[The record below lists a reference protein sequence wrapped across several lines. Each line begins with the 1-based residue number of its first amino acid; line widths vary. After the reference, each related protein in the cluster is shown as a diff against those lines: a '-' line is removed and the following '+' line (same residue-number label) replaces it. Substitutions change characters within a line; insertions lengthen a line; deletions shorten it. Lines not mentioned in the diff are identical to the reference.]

1 MNKPVM
7 TSFYTQLVSNVL
19 FRLHER
25 LKGHSTYAMLAR
37 LEQSQWLTAE
47 QIANEQQRRLQAF
60 ISEISHKS
68 PYYQQLLKTRGL
80 TASDIN
86 TVADLQ
92 KLPFL
97 TKQLITDNQQALCS
111 GPQQQLQRYNTGGS
125 SGVPLIFYMGKQ
137 RVSHDVAAKLRATRW
152 WDVDIGD
159 PEVVLWGSP
168 IELGKQDRIKKI
180 RDSLFRSYL
189 LPAFEFTP
197 AHIEAYLQQLQQLK
211 PKMLFGYPSVIHQL
225 ALAAEARQL
234 SLAQLGIKVVFVT
247 SEMLFEHQRQVIER
261 VFACPVANGYGAR
274 DAGFI
279 AHQCPAGSL
288 HISAEDIIVEIIGD
302 NDQVLPVGESGE
314 IVITHLQ
321 TQAFPFVRYRTG
333 DMGRLSSEPCQC
345 GRGLPVLAQVSGR
358 TTDFMLTTAG
368 DKLHA
373 LSLIYVLRDLEEIRQ
388 FKIIQ
393 HSLTDVEVQLV
404 AVAPLSSSLAEQIIS
419 QFKQRLGADCNITL
433 KQLDTIASLRNGKH
447 RYVESKMDY

>member
-1 MNKPVM
+1 MANL
-7 TSFYTQLVSNVL
+7 YTQLVSKVL

-25 LKGHSTYAMLAR
+25 LKGHTTYNMLAR
-37 LEQSQWLTAE
+37 LEQSQWLTAP
-47 QIANEQQRRLQAF
+47 QIAQLQQQRLQQF
-60 ISEISHKS
+60 IADISQRS
-68 PYYQQLLKTRGL
+68 PYYQQLFNAEGL
-80 TASDIN
+80 SASYIR
-86 TVADLQ
+86 TVVDLAR
-92 KLPFL
+92 LPFL

-111 GPQQQLQRYNTGGS
+111 EPQHTLQRYNTGGS
-125 SGVPLIFYMGKQ
+125 SGVPLIFYMGKA

-152 WDVDIGD
+152 WGVDIGD

-180 RDSLFRSYL
+180 RDELFRSHL

-211 PKMLFGYPSVIHQL
+211 PRMLFGYPSVIHQL

-234 SLAQLGIKVVFVT
+234 SLSQLGIKVVFVT
-247 SEMLFEHQRQVIER
+247 SEMLFEHQRTVIER

-288 HISAEDIIVEIIGD
+288 HISAEDIIVEIVDDKG
-302 NDQVLPVGESGE
+302 QVLPVGATGE

-333 DMGRLSSEPCQC
+333 DMGQLSNAPCAC
-345 GRGLPVLAQVSGR
+345 GRGLPVLAHVSGR
-358 TTDFMLTTAG
+358 TTDFLQTTAG

-373 LSLIYVLRDLEEIRQ
+373 LALIYVLRDLKEIRQ

-393 HSLTDVEVQLV
+393 HSLQEVEVQLV
-404 AVAPLSSSLAEQIIS
+404 TVAPLSTFLAEQIIS
-419 QFKQRLGADCNITL
+419 QFKQRLGSDCAITL
-433 KQLDTIASLRNGKH
+433 KQLDVIASLPNGKH
-447 RYVESKMDY
+447 RYVESKMDD

>member
-1 MNKPVM
+1 MI
-7 TSFYTQLVSNVL
+7 SLYTKLVSKVF

-25 LKGHSTYAMLAR
+25 LKGHTTYPMLAR
-37 LEQSQWLTAE
+37 LERSQWLTAQ
-47 QIANEQQRRLQAF
+47 QIASLQQQRLQAF
-60 ISEISHKS
+60 ITDISHKS
-68 PYYQQLLKTRGL
+68 PYYQQLFKAQSLA
-80 TASDIN
+80 ASDIN
-86 TVADLQ
+86 SVADLS

-97 TKQLITDNQQALCS
+97 TKQLISDNQQALCS
-111 GPQQQLQRYNTGGS
+111 EPQHQLQRYNTGGS
-125 SGVPLIFYMGKQ
+125 SGVPLIFYMGKA

-152 WDVDIGD
+152 WGVDIGD

-168 IELGKQDRIKKI
+168 IELSKQDRIKKV

-225 ALAAEARQL
+225 ALAAETRQL
-234 SLAQLGIKVVFVT
+234 NLSQLGVKVVFVT
-247 SEMLFEHQRQVIER
+247 SEMLFDHQREVIER
-261 VFACPVANGYGAR
+261 VFSCPVANGYGAR

-302 NDQVLPVGESGE
+302 DDQLVPMGETGE

-333 DMGRLSSEPCQC
+333 DMGQLSEEPCKC
-345 GRGLPVLAQVSGR
+345 GRGLPVLAKVSGR

-373 LSLIYVLRDLEEIRQ
+373 LSLIYVLRDLSEIRQ

-404 AVAPLSSSLAEQIIS
+404 CVEPVTDSLAAQIIS
-419 QFKQRLGADCNITL
+419 QFQQRLGLNCNITL
-433 KQLDTIASLRNGKH
+433 QQLDIIASLPNGKH
-447 RYVESKMDY
+447 RYVESKLDY

>member
-1 MNKPVM
+1 M
-7 TSFYTQLVSNVL
+7 TSLYTQLVSKVL

-25 LKGHSTYAMLAR
+25 LKGHTTYSMLHR
-37 LEQSQWLTAE
+37 LEQSQWLTPE
-47 QIANEQQRRLQAF
+47 QIAALQQQRLEAF
-60 ISEISHKS
+60 IADISQHS
-68 PYYQQLLKTRGL
+68 RYYQQLFAAQGL
-80 TASDIN
+80 SASDIR
-86 TVADLQ
+86 TVADLS

-97 TKQLITDNQQALCS
+97 TKQLITDNQHTLCS
-111 GPQQQLQRYNTGGS
+111 EPQTQLQRYNTGGS
-125 SGVPLIFYMGKQ
+125 SGVPLIFYMGEA

-152 WDVDIGD
+152 WGVDIGD

-180 RDSLFRSYL
+180 RDELFRSYL

-211 PKMLFGYPSVIHQL
+211 PRMLFGYPSVIHQL

-234 SLAQLGIKVVFVT
+234 SLSKLGIKVVFVT
-247 SEMLFEHQRQVIER
+247 SEMLFEHQRTVIER

-302 NDQVLPVGESGE
+302 NGQVLPVGETGE

-333 DMGRLSSEPCQC
+333 DMGQLSNTPCSC
-345 GRGLPVLAQVSGR
+345 GRGLPVLAHVSGR

-373 LSLIYVLRDLEEIRQ
+373 LSLIYVLRDLKEIRQ

-393 HSLTDVEVQLV
+393 QSLQEVEVQLV
-404 AVAPLSSSLAEQIIS
+404 CNEALSDTLAAQIIS
-419 QFKQRLGADCNITL
+419 QFQQRLGAECQITL
-433 KQLDTIASLRNGKH
+433 KQLDVIASLPNGKH
-447 RYVESKMDY
+447 RYVESKLDY

>member
-1 MNKPVM
+1 M
-7 TSFYTQLVSNVL
+7 TSLYTKFVSKLL

-25 LKGHSTYAMLAR
+25 LKGHSTYQMLAR
-37 LEQSQWLTAE
+37 LERSQWLDSA
-47 QIANEQQRRLQAF
+47 QIAKLQQQRLQVF
-60 ISEISHKS
+60 ITDISQHC
-68 PYYQQLLKTRGL
+68 PYYQQLFAHEGL
-80 TASDIN
+80 SAADIN
-86 TVADLQ
+86 SVADLA

-97 TKQLITDNQQALCS
+97 SKQLITDNQQALCS
-111 GPQQQLQRYNTGGS
+111 EPQDKLQRYNTGGS
-125 SGVPLIFYMGKQ
+125 SGVPLIFYMGKA

-152 WDVDIGD
+152 WGVDIGD

-197 AHIEAYLQQLQQLK
+197 AHIEAYLKQLQQLK

-234 SLAQLGIKVVFVT
+234 SLAELGIKVVFVT
-247 SEMLFEHQRQVIER
+247 SEMLFEHQRTVIER
-261 VFACPVANGYGAR
+261 VFNCPVANGYGAR

-302 NDQVLPVGESGE
+302 NDEVLPVGETGE
-314 IVITHLQ
+314 IVVTHLQ

-333 DMGRLSSEPCQC
+333 DMGQLSNTPCKC
-345 GRGLPVLAQVSGR
+345 GRGLPVLAHVSGR

-373 LSLIYVLRDLEEIRQ
+373 LSLIYVLRDLSEIRQ

-393 HSLTDVEVQLV
+393 HSQTEVEVQLV
-404 AVAPLSSSLAEQIIS
+404 TVAPLSPSLAEQIIS
-419 QFKQRLGADCNITL
+419 QFQQRLGTGCNITL
-433 KQLDTIASLRNGKH
+433 KQLDSIASLPNGKH
-447 RYVESKMDY
+447 RYVESKMDS

>member
-1 MNKPVM
+1 MV
-7 TSFYTQLVSNVL
+7 SLYTQLVSKIL
-19 FRLHER
+19 FRLHEW
-25 LKGHSTYAMLAR
+25 LKGHSTYPMLAR

-47 QIANEQQRRLQAF
+47 QIARLQQQRLQHF
-60 ISEISHKS
+60 IADISQHS
-68 PYYQQLLKTRGL
+68 PYYQQLFAGHGL
-80 TASDIN
+80 SASDISS
-86 TVADLQ
+86 VADLS

-97 TKQLITDNQQALCS
+97 TKQLITDNQQTLCS
-111 GPQQQLQRYNTGGS
+111 EPQKQLQRYNTGGS
-125 SGVPLIFYMGKQ
+125 SGVPLIFYMGKD

-152 WDVDIGD
+152 WGVNIGD

-168 IELGKQDRIKKI
+168 IELGKQDRLKKV

-197 AHIEAYLQQLQQLK
+197 AHIQAYLQQLQQLK
-211 PKMLFGYPSVIHQL
+211 PAMLFGYPSVIHQL
-225 ALAAEARQL
+225 ALAAEERQL
-234 SLAQLGIKVVFVT
+234 DLSQLAVKVVFVT
-247 SEMLFEHQRQVIER
+247 SEMLFEHQREVIER
-261 VFACPVANGYGAR
+261 VFHCPVANGYGAR

-288 HISAEDIIVEIIGD
+288 HISAEDIIVEIIGED
-302 NDQVLPVGESGE
+302 GQVMPVGETGE

-333 DMGRLSSEPCQC
+333 DMGQLSSTPCKC
-345 GRGLPVLAQVSGR
+345 GRGLPVLAHVSGR

-373 LSLIYVLRDLEEIRQ
+373 LSLIYVLRDLSEIRQ
-388 FKIIQ
+388 FKIVQ
-393 HSLTDVEVQLV
+393 HALTEVEVQLV
-404 AVAPLSSSLAEQIIS
+404 CTAPLTSALADAICA

-433 KQLDTIASLRNGKH
+433 KQLPEIASLPNGKH
-447 RYVESKMDY
+447 RYVESKLAS

>member
-1 MNKPVM
+1 M
-7 TSFYTQLVSNVL
+7 TSLYTQLVSKVL

-25 LKGHSTYAMLAR
+25 LKNHSTYAMLAR
-37 LEQSQWLTAE
+37 LERSQWLTVS
-47 QIANEQQRRLQAF
+47 QIEDIQQRRLQAF
-60 ISEISHKS
+60 INDISQHS
-68 PYYQQLLKTRGL
+68 PYYQQLFKTLGIA
-80 TASDIN
+80 ASDIRS
-86 TVADLQ
+86 VADLN
-92 KLPFL
+92 KLPLL

-111 GPQQQLQRYNTGGS
+111 EAQHTLQRYNTGGS
-125 SGVPLIFYMGKQ
+125 SGVPLIFYMGKA
-137 RVSHDVAAKLRATRW
+137 RISHDVAAKLRATRW
-152 WDVDIGD
+152 WGVDIGD

-168 IELGKQDRIKKI
+168 IELGKQDRIKQV
-180 RDSLFRSYL
+180 RDMLFRSYL

-197 AHIEAYLQQLQQLK
+197 AHIDAYLQQLQQLK

-234 SLAQLGIKVVFVT
+234 SLAELGVKVVFVT
-247 SEMLFEHQRQVIER
+247 SEMLFEHQRAVIER
-261 VFACPVANGYGAR
+261 VFNCPVANGYGAR

-288 HISAEDIIVEIIGD
+288 HISAEDIIVEIIDD
-302 NDQVLPVGESGE
+302 NGQVLPAGQTGE

-333 DMGRLSSEPCQC
+333 DMGQLSNTPCSC
-345 GRGLPVLAQVSGR
+345 GRGLPVLAHVSGR

-373 LSLIYVLRDLEEIRQ
+373 LSLIYVLRDLKEIRQ

-404 AVAPLSSSLAEQIIS
+404 AVAPLDSLLAADIVS
-419 QFKQRLGADCNITL
+419 QFKQRLGSDSTITL
-433 KQLDTIASLRNGKH
+433 KQLDAIASLPNGKH
-447 RYVESKMDY
+447 RYVESKIDS

>member
-1 MNKPVM
+1 M
-7 TSFYTQLVSNVL
+7 TSLYTTLVSKLL

-25 LKGHSTYAMLAR
+25 LKGHSTYKMLAR

-47 QIANEQQRRLQAF
+47 QIAQLQQQRLQQF
-60 ISEISHKS
+60 IADISQYS
-68 PYYQQLLKTRGL
+68 PYYQQLFASEGL
-80 TASDIN
+80 SASDIA
-86 TVADLQ
+86 TVADLG

-97 TKQLITDNQQALCS
+97 TKQLISDHQQALCS
-111 GPQQQLQRYNTGGS
+111 QPQQQLQRYNTGGS
-125 SGVPLIFYMGKQ
+125 SGIPLIFYMGKD

-152 WDVDIGD
+152 WEVDIGD

-168 IELGKQDRIKKI
+168 IELGKQDRIKKV

-197 AHIEAYLQQLQQLK
+197 AHIQAYLQQLQQLK
-211 PKMLFGYPSVIHQL
+211 PSMLFGYPSVIHQL

-234 SLAQLGIKVVFVT
+234 DLSQLAVQVVFVT
-247 SEMLFEHQRQVIER
+247 SEMLFAHQREVIER
-261 VFACPVANGYGAR
+261 VFNCPVANGYGAR

-288 HISAEDIIVEIIGD
+288 HISAEDIIVEIIGED
-302 NDQVLPVGESGE
+302 NQVLPAGETGE

-321 TQAFPFVRYRTG
+321 TRAFPFVRYRTG
-333 DMGRLSSEPCQC
+333 DMGQLSSEPCKC
-345 GRGLPVLAQVSGR
+345 GRGLPVLAHVSGR
-358 TTDFMLTTAG
+358 TTDFILTSAG

-373 LSLIYVLRDLEEIRQ
+373 LALIYVLRDLSEIRQ

-404 AVAPLSSSLAEQIIS
+404 SAAPLAAPLAADIIS
-419 QFKQRLGADCNITL
+419 QFQQRLGTDCNITL
-433 KQLDTIASLRNGKH
+433 KQLAAIASLPNGKH
-447 RYVESKMDY
+447 RYVESKLAY

>member
-1 MNKPVM
+1 M
-7 TSFYTQLVSNVL
+7 TNLYTQLVSKVL

-25 LKGHSTYAMLAR
+25 LKGHSTYKMLAR
-37 LEQSQWLTAE
+37 LEQSQWLSSQ
-47 QIANEQQRRLQAF
+47 QIAQIQQQRLQQF
-60 ISEISHKS
+60 IADISNRS
-68 PYYQQLLKTRGL
+68 PYYQQLFKAEGL
-80 TASDIN
+80 SASDIN
-86 TVADLQ
+86 TIADLS

-111 GPQQQLQRYNTGGS
+111 EPQHTLQRYNTGGS
-125 SGVPLIFYMGKQ
+125 SGIPLIFYMGKA

-168 IELGKQDRIKKI
+168 IELGKQDKIKKV
-180 RDSLFRSYL
+180 RDTLFRSYL

-197 AHIEAYLQQLQQLK
+197 AHIEAYLKQLQQLK

-234 SLAQLGIKVVFVT
+234 SLAELGVKVVFVT
-247 SEMLFEHQRQVIER
+247 SEMLFEHQRAVIER
-261 VFACPVANGYGAR
+261 VFNCPVANGYGAR

-288 HISAEDIIVEIIGD
+288 HISAEDIIVEIID
-302 NDQVLPVGESGE
+302 NNGKVLPTGESGE

-333 DMGRLSSEPCQC
+333 DMGQLSDTPCSC
-345 GRGLPVLAQVSGR
+345 GRGLPILAHVSGR
-358 TTDFMLTTAG
+358 TTDFILTTAG

-373 LSLIYVLRDLEEIRQ
+373 LSLIYVLRDLKEIRQ

-393 HSLTDVEVQLV
+393 HSLTEVEVQLV
-404 AVAPLSSSLAEQIIS
+404 CVSPLSESLATHIVS
-419 QFKQRLGADCNITL
+419 QFQQRLGTDCNVTL
-433 KQLDTIASLRNGKH
+433 KQRDVIASLPNGKH
-447 RYVESKMDY
+447 RYVESKLA

>member
-1 MNKPVM
+1 MIN
-7 TSFYTQLVSNVL
+7 FYTQLVSKVL

-25 LKGHSTYAMLAR
+25 LKRHTTYHMLAR
-37 LEQSQWLTAE
+37 LEQSQWFTAE
-47 QIANEQQRRLQAF
+47 QIRQLQQQRLQHF
-60 ISEISHKS
+60 IAKITERS
-68 PYYQQLLKTRGL
+68 PYYQQLFKAKGL
-80 TASDIN
+80 TANDICA
-86 TVADLQ
+86 VADLA

-97 TKQLITDNQQALCS
+97 TKQLISDNQHELCS
-111 GPQQQLQRYNTGGS
+111 EPQHTLQRYNTGGS
-125 SGVPLIFYMGKQ
+125 SGVPLIFFMGKA

-152 WDVDIGD
+152 WGVDIGD

-197 AHIEAYLQQLQQLK
+197 AHIKAYLKQLQQLK
-211 PKMLFGYPSVIHQL
+211 PRMLFGYPSVIHQL
-225 ALAAEARQL
+225 ALVAQAQQL
-234 SLAQLGIKVVFVT
+234 DLSHLGIKVIFVT
-247 SEMLFEHQRQVIER
+247 SEMLFAHQREVIER
-261 VFACPVANGYGAR
+261 VFSCPVANGYGAR

-279 AHQCPAGSL
+279 AHQCPEGNL
-288 HISAEDIIVEIIGD
+288 HISAEDIIVEIIGED
-302 NDQVLPVGESGE
+302 DQVVPPGETGE

-333 DMGRLSSEPCQC
+333 DMGQLSTESCKC
-345 GRGLPVLAQVSGR
+345 GRGLPVLAKVSGR

-373 LSLIYVLRDLEEIRQ
+373 LSLIYVLRDLSEIRQ

-393 HSLTDVEVQLV
+393 HSLTEVEVQLV
-404 AVAPLSSSLAEQIIS
+404 CIESLPDALANQIVS
-419 QFKQRLGADCNITL
+419 QFKQRLGTDCNITL
-433 KQLDTIASLRNGKH
+433 QQLDTIASLPNGKH
-447 RYVESKMDY
+447 RYVESKLDY

>member
-1 MNKPVM
+1 M
-7 TSFYTQLVSNVL
+7 TNVYTKLISNIL
-19 FRLHER
+19 FPLHER
-25 LKGHSTYAMLAR
+25 LKSHTTYNMLAR
-37 LEQSQWLTAE
+37 LEKSQWLSPE
-47 QIANEQQRRLQAF
+47 QINTIQQQRLQVFVAN
-60 ISEISHKS
+60 ISQHS
-68 PYYQQLLKTRGL
+68 PYYQQLFAANNLK
-80 TASDIN
+80 ASDI
-86 TVADLQ
+86 TTAADLA

-97 TKQLITDNQQALCS
+97 TKQRITDNQQTLCS
-111 GPQQQLQRYNTGGS
+111 QPQEQLQRYNTGGS
-125 SGVPLIFYMGKQ
+125 SGVPLIFYMGKA

-168 IELGKQDRIKKI
+168 IELGKQDRFKKI
-180 RDSLFRSYL
+180 RDGLFRSYL

-197 AHIEAYLQQLQQLK
+197 AHIDAYLRQLQQLK

-234 SLAQLGIKVVFVT
+234 NLSQLAVKVVFVT
-247 SEMLFEHQRQVIER
+247 SEMLFAHQRAVIER
-261 VFACPVANGYGAR
+261 VFQCPVANGYGAR

-302 NDQVLPVGESGE
+302 DDKVVPLGESGE

-333 DMGRLSSEPCQC
+333 DIGQLATEPCSC
-345 GRGLPVLAQVSGR
+345 GRGLPVLAQVNGR

-373 LSLIYVLRDLEEIRQ
+373 LALIYVLRDLTEIKQ

-393 HSLTDVEVQLV
+393 HALTEVEVQLV
-404 AVAPLSSSLAEQIIS
+404 TGAPLSSELTQYIIK
-419 QFKQRLGADCNITL
+419 QFQQRLGNDCTITL
-433 KQLDTIASLRNGKH
+433 QHLANIASLPNGKH
-447 RYVESKMDY
+447 RYVESKLAH